1 MFCLYPLSMCFK
13 SNNKCNTSMNLRLSL
28 TVVKRSV
35 TISVL
40 IINIQPSLFIP
51 YLDLSDCVKTV
62 PCRWLQWIMIRSSRV
77 VMRGSRKHFQGGGG
91 VSDGYLSL
99 LRRGGGGVLKFSKI
113 TVFFIY
119 MRKNFNRKNTSPTK
133 SKGNPKT
140 VRLILFFYVYCM

>member
-40 IINIQPSLFIP
+40 IINIQHSLFIP

-62 PCRWLQWIMIRSSRV
+62 PCR
-77 VMRGSRKHFQGGGG
+77 
-91 VSDGYLSL
+91 
-99 LRRGGGGVLKFSKI
+99 
-113 TVFFIY
+113 
-119 MRKNFNRKNTSPTK
+119 
-133 SKGNPKT
+133 
-140 VRLILFFYVYCM
+140 

>member
-35 TISVL
+35 TISEL
-40 IINIQPSLFIP
+40 IINIQHSLFIP

-77 VMRGSRKHFQGGGG
+77 VMRGSRKNFQGGGGG

-99 LRRGGGGVLKFSKI
+99 LRRGGGCWNFQKLRYSLFTCVRILIGRTLRQLKVKEIQKRCDSS
-113 TVFFIY
+113 FF
-119 MRKNFNRKNTSPTK
+119 F
-133 SKGNPKT
+133 
-140 VRLILFFYVYCM
+140 